1 MHEDH
6 AGLWSLVSHGATVA
20 RTGNTIVTGGC
31 VRWKHG
37 EATLSR
43 MDTERDPGRD
53 TGSSDAPGGRRTAIL
68 LREEV
73 YLRVRRMALTG
84 EFPFWQRLPEVG
96 LAEHLGVSRT
106 PVREALARL
115 AADGILSRF
124 DDGGYYVAEPNLVDL
139 RDLYELRITLELRGI
154 LRAKEEGVEHDAEA
168 LAALHAQ
175 WQQIRDSPL
184 PVADGSFIELDE
196 SFHVALSRASGN
208 LILTETLETVNARIR
223 AVRMHDFFDTERID
237 VSITEHL
244 GIVEAVQLGEIDE
257 AAALLRNHIG
267 ASLTVVED
275 RVTRAMT
282 RMMRLRR
289 QRDLR

>member
-1 MHEDH
+1 M
-6 AGLWSLVSHGATVA
+6 
-20 RTGNTIVTGGC
+20 
-31 VRWKHG
+31 
-37 EATLSR
+37 
-43 MDTERDPGRD
+43 
-53 TGSSDAPGGRRTAIL
+53 L

-73 YLRVRRMALTG
+73 YLQVRRMALTG

-96 LAEHLGVSRT
+96 LAEQLGVSRT

-124 DDGGYYVAEPNLVDL
+124 EDGGYYVAEPNLVDL

-154 LRAKEEGVEHDAEA
+154 LRAKEEGVEHDPEA

-175 WQQIRDSPL
+175 WLQIRDSPL

-196 SFHVALSRASGN
+196 SFHVGLSRASGN
-208 LILTETLETVNARIR
+208 LILTETLEAVNARIR
-223 AVRMHDFFDTERID
+223 AVRMHDFFDAERID

-244 GIVEAVQLGEIDE
+244 GIVEAVQRREIDE
-257 AAALLRNHIG
+257 AAELLRDHIG
-267 ASLTVVED
+267 ASLAVVED

-289 QRDLR
+289 QRDRR